1 MNRGGVGW
9 QRSIDAKKEYRV
21 GDISM
26 ATDTLEGIL
35 ERIVFFN
42 EENNFTVAR
51 LQSGHSRDLITIVG
65 NLPDPN
71 PGETL
76 RMQGEWI
83 VDARFGRQFRV
94 ESCIS
99 VLPSTLAGIQKYLGS
114 GLIRGIGPIMAGR
127 VVAKFGLETLDV
139 MEARPDDLLEVEGI
153 GKIRAE
159 RISKTW
165 QEQKEIRDVMV
176 FLQGNGVSSTYAV
189 KIYKVYGNRSISI
202 VKENPYRLALDI
214 SGIGFKT
221 ADSIARNMGIDPG
234 AQIRIEAGIIHVL
247 RGLVDEGHVYYPQ
260 DKLMTVAAELL
271 EVETPKMEAALIELV
286 KQRRIVIEPQGGGQ
300 AIYLTPLHVAEVNVA
315 KRLETLINA
324 PRQMFPID
332 IEKAIQWVQT
342 AMGINLAE
350 MQQEAIKKAVINKV
364 LVITGGPGT
373 GKTTLLNCL
382 LRILEKK
389 NQRILMASPTG
400 RAAKRLAEVTGREA
414 KTIHRLLEYSPR
426 EGGFK
431 RNEDNLLEADLVII
445 DEVSM
450 LDILLMN
457 NLLKAIPPIA
467 TLLLVGDVDQLPS
480 VGLGNVLGDIIA
492 SGRVETVKLTEVF
505 RQAQESLIIVN
516 AHRINLGEFPVA
528 APPQDKKADFYFIE
542 REDPDQALALIKELC
557 ATRLPKSF
565 HLDSYED
572 IQVMTPMHRG
582 LVGVAS
588 LNAELQMLL
597 NPTGKEVIRGGRC
610 FRVNDKVMQIV
621 NNYEK
626 EVFNGDIG
634 RVVGIETEDQKIVI
648 RYDDRMVDYG
658 WNELDELVL
667 AYAISIHKSQ
677 GSEYQAVVV
686 PLLSQH
692 YIMLQRNLLYTAITR
707 ARKLV
712 VLIGSR
718 KAIAIAIRN
727 NKVQHRYT
735 GLADRLT
742 SFGIQNTLHVYS
754 PYNENT

>member
-1 MNRGGVGW
+1 MVAG
-9 QRSIDAKKEYRV
+9 
-21 GDISM
+21 
-26 ATDTLEGIL
+26 TTLEGIL
-35 ERIVFFN
+35 ERVVFFN

-51 LQSGHSRDLITIVG
+51 LQSGNSQELITIVG

-76 RMQGEWI
+76 RLQGEWI

-99 VLPSTLAGIQKYLGS
+99 ILPSTITGIQKYLGS
-114 GLIRGIGPIMAGR
+114 GLVKGIGPIMAGR
-127 VVAKFGLETLDV
+127 VVAKFGLETLEV
-139 MEARPDDLLEVEGI
+139 MEGRPEDLLKVEGI

-159 RISKTW
+159 RISKAW

-189 KIYKVYGNRSISI
+189 KIYKAYGNKSISI

-214 SGIGFKT
+214 NGIGFKT
-221 ADSIARNMGIDPG
+221 ADRIARNMGIDPG

-247 RGLVDEGHVYYPQ
+247 SELVDEGHVYYPQ
-260 DKLMTVAAELL
+260 DKLMTVASELL
-271 EVETPKMEAALIELV
+271 EVETIKVEAALTELV
-286 KQRRIVIEPQGGGQ
+286 KQRRIVIEPRGEEQGV
-300 AIYLTPLHVAEVNVA
+300 YLTPLQVAEVNVA

-332 IEKAIQWVQT
+332 IEKAIQWVQI
-342 AMGINLAE
+342 AMGMDLAE
-350 MQQEAIKKAVINKV
+350 MQQEAIKKAVTCKV

-373 GKTTLLNCL
+373 GKTTLLNSL

-389 NQRILMASPTG
+389 NQHILLASPTG

-414 KTIHRLLEYSPR
+414 RTIHRLLEYSPR
-426 EGGFK
+426 EGGFQ
-431 RNEDNLLEADLVII
+431 RNENNLLEADLVII

-480 VGLGNVLGDIIA
+480 VGPGNVLGDIIA

-516 AHRINLGEFPVA
+516 AHRINRGEFPVA
-528 APPQDKKADFYFIE
+528 ATPQDKKADFYFIE
-542 REDPDQALALIKELC
+542 REEPEQALVLIKELC
-557 ATRLPKSF
+557 AVRLPKSF

-582 LVGVAS
+582 LVGVTS

-597 NPTGKEVIRGGRC
+597 NPTGKEVVRGGRC
-610 FRVNDKVMQIV
+610 FRINDKVMQIV

-634 RVVGIETEDQKIVI
+634 RVVGIEEEEQKIIV
-648 RYDDRMVDYG
+648 RYDERLVDYG
-658 WNELDELVL
+658 WHELDELVL

-677 GSEYQAVVV
+677 GSEYPAVVV

-712 VLIGSR
+712 VLVGSR
-718 KAIAIAIRN
+718 KAMAMAIRN
-727 NKVQHRYT
+727 NKVQRRYT
-735 GLADRLT
+735 GLAERLT
-742 SFGIQNTLHVYS
+742 SQDIRNLPRSINF
-754 PYNENT
+754 